1 MVTRQGRSRKGDRRH
16 PNETSGLVRPPPHRV
31 RWTLAPD
38 APTII
43 AIRPAFVPGHL
54 CMPRATL
61 PRGHR

>member
-16 PNETSGLVRPPPHRV
+16 PNKTLGLVRPPTNRV

-43 AIRPAFVPGHL
+43 AIRLAFVPGHL
-54 CMPRATL
+54 CRPCVAR
-61 PRGHR
+61 PRGRR